1 MMGSTPLN
9 IEATVRE
16 LLPFVK
22 RIASDLIASLPHNVD
37 VEDLIQEGVMA
48 LIEAISRYDPRKGAK
63 FSSYVLKRVK
73 GAMYDYLR
81 KLDWLPKSRR
91 KNLKCLERA
100 IMELEAREGRYP
112 TDVEIARY
120 CGFTVEEVTKIRM
133 DMVAKQLLALDAYM
147 EDEELQIAD
156 YSQNPEKTAYKEL
169 LKELLVEAIKKLSEK
184 ERLVLSMKYEKGMN
198 FKEIGLVLGVSES
211 RVSQIHSL
219 ALVKL
224 KSMLYGEGK
233 RKAGKR

>member
-1 MMGSTPLN
+1 MGSTPLN

-81 KLDWLPKSRR
+81 RLDWLPKSRR
-91 KNLKCLERA
+91 KNLKCLEQA

-112 TDVEIARY
+112 TD
-120 CGFTVEEVTKIRM
+120 EEVTKIRM

-219 ALVKL
+219 ALMKL
-224 KSMLYGEGK
+224 KSMLYGEGQ